1 MSAPTLKSLIG
12 RVPSSKHPAF
22 WPAAA
27 IQDALVFESFP
38 DFGPFVGLTDEARTA
53 LHFAKCLL
61 RKERD
66 KSFEEARKEGT
77 LLYAWEGSTAVLAA
91 FGEVA

>member
-1 MSAPTLKSLIG
+1 MSAPTLKSLIA
-12 RVPSSKHPAF
+12 RVPSGKHPAF
-22 WPAAA
+22 WPAVAVH
-27 IQDALVFESFP
+27 DALIFDAFLDIGKGQTLELQIAQLV
-38 DFGPFVGLTDEARTA
+38 AMR
-53 LHFAKCLL
+53 LL